1 MMMMEGDIGVVG
13 RVCLVHT
20 CNKAGEE
27 ATVQVQMGEEFKG
40 PEVGKRDKRY
50 RRLKLIFFGRSSARE
65 I

>member
-27 ATVQVQMGEEFKG
+27 ATVQVQMGEECKG
-40 PEVGKRDKRY
+40 P
-50 RRLKLIFFGRSSARE
+50 
-65 I
+65 